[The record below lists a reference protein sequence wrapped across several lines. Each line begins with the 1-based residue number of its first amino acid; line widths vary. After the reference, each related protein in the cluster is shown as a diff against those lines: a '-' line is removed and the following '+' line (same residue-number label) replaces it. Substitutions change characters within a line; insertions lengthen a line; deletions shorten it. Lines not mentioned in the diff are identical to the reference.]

1 MNLLVKIIKKLPP
14 AACGRL
20 GVALRAT
27 WRVATPWRPRPEQIL
42 RPSNNKSHTPT
53 PNFPEIQDQ
62 RRKKKK
68 KIFFGIIIF
77 YLGNFEK
84 FKYSFVI
91 FY

>member
-1 MNLLVKIIKKLPP
+1 MNLLEKIIKKLPP

-27 WRVATPWRPRPEQIL
+27 WGGLATPWRPRPEQIL

-53 PNFPEIQDQ
+53 PNFTEIQDQ

-68 KIFFGIIIF
+68 ERRFF
-77 YLGNFEK
+77 LK
-84 FKYSFVI
+84 L
-91 FY
+91 